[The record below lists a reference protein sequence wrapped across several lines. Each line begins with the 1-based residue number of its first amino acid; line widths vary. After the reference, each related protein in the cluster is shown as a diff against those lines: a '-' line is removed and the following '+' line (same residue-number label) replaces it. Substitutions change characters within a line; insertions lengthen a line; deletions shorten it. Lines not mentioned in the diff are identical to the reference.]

1 MYNMDISIFGY
12 KIGLEILI
20 LMGII
25 YLILAS
31 HTLCGCCNFY
41 SLIEGMDSG
50 SNMGT
55 MGTGTMGTGTMG
67 TMGTGTM
74 GTMGTGT
81 MGTTI
86 GSGQIKAKVQA
97 KVQQAQNNQAQM
109 TAGTS
114 TTGESFTGNVGTK
127 KTTGKKKEGF
137 TGANINYGESSVYN
151 LNSTP
156 VDTSSWSAQNMT
168 VTAGQPLSAG
178 VKAFMAREPQPV
190 PLPEGEMLMFAN
202 TPFKPECCPNAYSTS
217 TGCACMTGNQ
227 YNYLITRGSNNVPY
241 SEY

>member
-1 MYNMDISIFGY
+1 MNSMDISIFGY

-20 LMGII
+20 LIGII

-41 SLIEGMDSG
+41 SLIEGMDDG
-50 SNMGT
+50 STMGTGT

-67 TMGTGTM
+67 TGTTGTGT
-74 GTMGTGT
+74 G
-81 MGTTI
+81 TI
-86 GSGQIKAKVQA
+86 GSGQVAGKIRA
-97 KVQQAQNNQAQM
+97 KVQQDKASLQLPTQ
-109 TAGTS
+109 TGPDGTS
-114 TTGESFTGNVGTK
+114 APTPVTPTTNT
-127 KTTGKKKEGF
+127 EGF

-151 LNSTP
+151 LNSSP

-168 VTAGQPLSAG
+168 VIPGQPLSAG
-178 VKAFMAREPQPV
+178 VKAFMARQQQPV
-190 PLPEGEMLMFAN
+190 PLPEGEMLLFAN
-202 TPFKPECCPNAYSTS
+202 TPFKPECCPNTYSNS
-217 TGCACMTGNQ
+217 SGCACMTGNQ

>member
-1 MYNMDISIFGY
+1 MDISIFGY

-41 SLIEGMDSG
+41 SLIEGMDSNG
-50 SNMGT
+50 ST
-55 MGTGTMGTGTMG
+55 TMG

-74 GTMGTGT
+74 GTMGTGN
-81 MGTTI
+81 I
-86 GSGQIKAKVQA
+86 GSGQVKAKVQA
-97 KVQQAQNNQAQM
+97 KVQQAKNNQAQM

-114 TTGESFTGNVGTK
+114 TSATTESFTGNVGTK

-168 VTAGQPLSAG
+168 VIPGQPLSAG

-202 TPFKPECCPNAYSTS
+202 TPFKPECCPNTYSNS
-217 TGCACMTGNQ
+217 SGCACMTSGQ

>member
-41 SLIEGMDSG
+41 SLIEGMDNPDGSTMVQDLSG
-50 SNMGT
+50 N
-55 MGTGTMGTGTMG
+55 
-67 TMGTGTM
+67 
-74 GTMGTGT
+74 
-81 MGTTI
+81 I
-86 GSGQIKAKVQA
+86 QQVKAKVQA

-114 TTGESFTGNVGTK
+114 TSTSTDSFTGNVATE
-127 KTTGKKKEGF
+127 KTTGKKEGF

-151 LNSTP
+151 VNDSP
-156 VDTSSWSAQNMT
+156 INTSSWSAQKMT
-168 VTAGQPLSAG
+168 VVPGQPLSAG
-178 VKAFMAREPQPV
+178 VKAFMARQPQPV
-190 PLPEGEMLMFAN
+190 PLPEGEMLLFAN
-202 TPFKPECCPNAYSTS
+202 TPFKPECCPNTYSNS